1 LIQKG
6 EHSRNETLDYL
17 CSYFDAGF
25 TSVIAKLGLTG
36 ISAELG
42 LAIRT
47 CFVFV
52 FVLAFAFV
60 IVPSSQLSALTRSN
74 YLGLALSA
82 LTTAVSWVFYYKAIK
97 DGEVSTVAI
106 IDKGSMVVA
115 VLLAALILKEQI
127 TARTIAGPRSWWQDF
142 SS

>member
-1 LIQKG
+1 MV
-6 EHSRNETLDYL
+6 
-17 CSYFDAGF
+17 FAGV

-52 FVLAFAFV
+52 FVLAFALT
-60 IVPSSQLSALTRSN
+60 IVPSSQLSALTRGN

-106 IDKGSMVVA
+106 IDKGSMVIA

-127 TARTIAGPRSWWQDF
+127 TARTIAGAALMVAGLLVIARK
-142 SS
+142 